1 MKKNQNKKN
10 ILEGKL
16 IGVILALALPI
27 VVNSFIQT
35 LYNLVDTYWLGRL
48 GTNEMAAIT
57 LVSPIQAIV
66 INFGQGITVAGAILI
81 SQYMGARDDD
91 NAKDMV
97 NQLFVSAMIFA
108 VISAGICYGA
118 TPDILRWMGAE
129 GKVFEHGTTYL
140 QIVMLD
146 LPFLFMINIYTAVN
160 QSQGDTIR
168 PMLLNLLGVIINM
181 ILDPLFMLTFGWGVA
196 GAAIATVF
204 AKMPCAIIAFVALYN
219 KKKKIRID
227 LRKFKFNKKK
237 LMSILQIGFPTAIG
251 GSTMQFG
258 FALMSRKVFEYGSMA
273 VAAYGIGNRINGL
286 ISMPSNAMG
295 SATATIVGQNM
306 GANQVDRAESAYKL
320 ARKMSVIFLF
330 VGGLILSRDIVARP
344 IVEIFSSDEVVIKM
358 GLDFLKILALCCWTN
373 GVYNTTTALLQGTG
387 HTMIT
392 MAVDATRL
400 WVFRFATL
408 YVCET
413 ILDMGVRSVWYSVVI
428 SNAIS
433 AFILWLFYLSK
444 IWKNNRVKL

>member
-118 TPDILRWMGAE
+118 TPGILRWMGAE

-204 AKMPCAIIAFVALYN
+204 AKMPCAIIAFAALYN